1 MVGLWLVKAHSFEWH
16 LEGIYFVS
24 GIVINATERK
34 ISFLSLKTLKSVQKN
49 RCISQSND
57 KIQLP
62 PQQMTMKG
70 KSGKFFFKFLLF

>member
-34 ISFLSLKTLKSVQKN
+34 ISFLSLETL
-49 RCISQSND
+49 
-57 KIQLP
+57 
-62 PQQMTMKG
+62 
-70 KSGKFFFKFLLF
+70 